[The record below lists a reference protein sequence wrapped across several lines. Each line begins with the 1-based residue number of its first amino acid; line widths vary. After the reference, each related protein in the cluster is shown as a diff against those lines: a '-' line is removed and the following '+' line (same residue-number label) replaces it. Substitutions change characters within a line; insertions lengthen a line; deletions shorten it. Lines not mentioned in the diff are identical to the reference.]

1 MSFAPCDLAAEI
13 RRHLPNFR
21 VTYAPDARKA
31 IADSWPASIKDA
43 AARQDWGWK
52 PAYDLEKMTVHML
65 ENLSALKGAE
75 YKNN

>member
-1 MSFAPCDLAAEI
+1 MQQQIHHTVGISPFIVIPGYHLEEI
-13 RRHLPNFR
+13 AVQLDTRPG
-21 VTYAPDARKA
+21 
-31 IADSWPASIKDA
+31 IKDA